1 MNTSNKSRSETSSNY
16 AKKLVTMALLFLT
29 KYLIPHTFIP
39 FLKKKKKKKCYAINK
54 SFFKIYQIN

>member
-1 MNTSNKSRSETSSNY
+1 MNTSNKSRSETLSNS

-39 FLKKKKKKKCYAINK
+39 FLKKKKKKVML
-54 SFFKIYQIN
+54 